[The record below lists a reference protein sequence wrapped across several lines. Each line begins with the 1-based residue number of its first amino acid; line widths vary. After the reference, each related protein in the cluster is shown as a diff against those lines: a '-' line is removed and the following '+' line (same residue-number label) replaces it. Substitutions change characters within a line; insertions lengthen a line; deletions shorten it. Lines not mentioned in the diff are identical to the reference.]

1 MDKSRSRASSTA
13 LACLVIVSS
22 SFAAVQAEEPDAAH
36 ARRPRYELIDLGL
49 PYYSVT
55 EGINNKGQIVGS
67 NQATPNDPQYAFL
80 WKNGHVQ
87 YIGAV
92 GGADSQGVAV
102 NQRGEVAGS
111 AQNAQQT
118 WVGMIYKDGQS
129 EALPIDIANGLNNRG
144 QIVGTSNV
152 PPPAPHVMESTAAQL
167 YEDGIVTNLGS
178 LGGYISAANG
188 INDRGEIVG
197 YSDTGPDTT
206 SPLHAFLYRDGKM
219 TDLGTFGGQNSDAV
233 AINSHGVI
241 TGAAALP
248 PTSTTTPEH
257 AFIYRSGRMI
267 DLGVVGSDVSSSG
280 WAINDY
286 DEVVGFT
293 STGTNTTSGTMFAM
307 VYTHG
312 KMYHLQDL
320 VDRSSSALASHVN
333 LYEATGIN
341 NDGWIT
347 VNGYDTNDMTPPNQ
361 FFGLPR
367 SYLMRPVR

>member
-1 MDKSRSRASSTA
+1 MAKSRSRAPSIA
-13 LACLVIVSS
+13 LACLVIASS
-22 SFAAVQAEEPDAAH
+22 SVAAVQAEEPDAAH

-55 EGINNKGQIVGS
+55 AGINNKGQIVGS
-67 NQATPNDPQYAFL
+67 NQAAPNDPQYAFL
-80 WKNGHVQ
+80 WKNGAVQ

-92 GGADSQGVAV
+92 GGTDSQGVAV
-102 NQRGEVAGS
+102 NKQGEVVGS

-118 WVGMIYKDGQS
+118 WIGMVYSGGQS
-129 EALPIDIANGLNNRG
+129 EALPIEIAYGLNSLG
-144 QIVGTSNV
+144 QIVGSSNV

-167 YEDGIVTNLGS
+167 YQDGTVTNLDS
-178 LGGYISAANG
+178 LGGYISAAFG

-241 TGAAALP
+241 TGAADVP

-280 WAINDY
+280 AAINDF

-320 VDRSSSALASHVN
+320 VDPSSRALASHVN

-341 NDGWIT
+341 NDGWIA
-347 VNGYDTNDMTPPNQ
+347 VNGYDTNDRTPPNQ

>member
-1 MDKSRSRASSTA
+1 MAKSRSRAPSTA

-22 SFAAVQAEEPDAAH
+22 SVAAVQAEEPDAAH

-55 EGINNKGQIVGS
+55 AGINNKGEIVGS
-67 NQATPNDPQYAFL
+67 NQAAPNDPQYAFL

-92 GGADSQGVAV
+92 GGTDSQGVAV
-102 NQRGEVAGS
+102 NNQGEVVGS

-118 WVGMIYKDGQS
+118 WIGMVYSGGQS
-129 EALPIDIANGLNNRG
+129 EALPIEIAYGLNNLG
-144 QIVGTSNV
+144 QIVGSSNV

-167 YEDGIVTNLGS
+167 YQDGTVTNLGS
-178 LGGYISAANG
+178 LGGYISAAFG

-206 SPLHAFLYRDGKM
+206 SPLHAFLYRDGMM
-219 TDLGTFGGQNSDAV
+219 TDLGTFGGQNSDAM

-241 TGAAALP
+241 AGAADLP

-293 STGTNTTSGTMFAM
+293 STSTNTTSGTMFAM

-320 VDRSSSALASHVN
+320 IDLSSSALASHVN

-341 NDGWIT
+341 NDGWIA
-347 VNGYDTNDMTPPNQ
+347 VNGYDTNDITPPNQ

>member
-1 MDKSRSRASSTA
+1 MAKSRSRAPSTA

-22 SFAAVQAEEPDAAH
+22 SVAAVQAEEPDAAH

-55 EGINNKGQIVGS
+55 EGINNKNQIVGS
-67 NQATPNDPQYAFL
+67 NQAAPNDPQYAFL

-92 GGADSQGVAV
+92 GGTDSQGVAV
-102 NQRGEVAGS
+102 NKQGEVVGS

-118 WVGMIYKDGQS
+118 WVGMVYSGGQS
-129 EALPIDIANGLNNRG
+129 EALPIDIANGLNNLG

-152 PPPAPHVMESTAAQL
+152 PPPAPHVTESNAAQL
-167 YEDGIVTNLGS
+167 YQDGTVTDLGS
-178 LGGYISAANG
+178 LGGYISSANG

-219 TDLGTFGGQNSDAV
+219 ADLGTFGGQNSDAM
-233 AINSHGVI
+233 AINAHGVI
-241 TGAAALP
+241 TGAADLP

-280 WAINDY
+280 WAINDF

-320 VDRSSSALASHVN
+320 VDPSSRALASHVN
-333 LYEATGIN
+333 LYEATGIS